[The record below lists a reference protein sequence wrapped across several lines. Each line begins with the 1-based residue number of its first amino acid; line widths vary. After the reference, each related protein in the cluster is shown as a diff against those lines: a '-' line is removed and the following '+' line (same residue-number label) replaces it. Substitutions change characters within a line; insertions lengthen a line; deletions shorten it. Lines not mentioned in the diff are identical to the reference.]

1 MNTDFK
7 SKKEARAYFSA
18 IRASINDVERKKK
31 SLAICQKISALPEF
45 LTCDT
50 LFIYAPIKTEAD
62 PLLLF
67 EEADKLG
74 IRIAFPISLTDTSTL
89 DFRLV
94 RSLDELN
101 VGAYGI
107 REPNFNAQKAIFTQK
122 SICIVPA
129 LAFDTQ
135 GNRLGYGKGYYDRF
149 LNNFCGLSIGITFD
163 ELKCKALPIE
173 PTDISVDIIITDKE
187 SVKIK

>member
-1 MNTDFK
+1 MNRDFK
-7 SKKEARAYFSA
+7 SKKEARTYFSA
-18 IRASINDVERKKK
+18 LRSSISDTERKKK
-31 SLAICQKISALPEF
+31 SIEICQKISELPQF

-62 PLLLF
+62 PLPLF
-67 EEADKLG
+67 EAADKLG

-107 REPNFNAQKAIFTQK
+107 REPGSNFPKAFYTQK

-129 LAFDTQ
+129 LAFDAQ

-149 LNNFCGLSIGITFD
+149 LSDFCGLSIGITFD
-163 ELKCKALPIE
+163 ELKCPALPIE
-173 PTDISVDIIITDKE
+173 STDISVDIIITDKE